1 MTDRQR
7 MSEIE
12 SLKAEIQ
19 QQQLTI
25 SKREVEIKEIVR
37 TLKKISDD
45 KKQLEV
51 ECDQLRKQNDISAGH
66 TNLQQKI

>member
-7 MSEIE
+7 LSEIE
-12 SLKAEIQ
+12 SLKAEVQ

-25 SKREVEIKEIVR
+25 SKREIEIKEIVR

-51 ECDQLRKQNDISAGH
+51 END
-66 TNLQQKI
+66 